1 MLPDFA
7 VGDYV
12 HVARVRQ
19 PGITPKFMNTWT
31 GPWRVVSKT
40 GGYVYGV
47 EDIVTRHSREV
58 HIARMR
64 PYADASLNVT
74 AELKEVLS
82 NLKSQGEFDIEKVE
96 ALDLAADGEEYVV
109 NVKWIGLDEEET
121 TWEPMFTIY
130 ADAPKYVL
138 AQLRKL
144 RLTTE
149 VRDHLKKTYVM
160 KV

>member
-1 MLPDFA
+1 M
-7 VGDYV
+7 
-12 HVARVRQ
+12 
-19 PGITPKFMNTWT
+19 
-31 GPWRVVSKT
+31 
-40 GGYVYGV
+40 YGV
-47 EDIVTRHSREV
+47 EDIVTRRSREV

-82 NLKSQGEFDIEKVE
+82 KSQGEFDIEKVE
-96 ALDLAADGEEYVV
+96 ALGLAADGEEYVV

-121 TWEPMFTIY
+121 TWEPVFTIY

-144 RLTTE
+144 RLTKE
-149 VRDHLKKTYVM
+149 VRDHLKKTYGM